1 MITDE
6 RTVALQIVEVAK
18 RLNNKGMLAS
28 ADGNISYRVRD
39 DRILITPSGLNK
51 AFLTPE
57 DMAVIT
63 LDGRVISGTPSGERL
78 MHLEVYKQ
86 CDKARCVVHAHPPCS
101 IAWSIANP
109 RMKELPAECLSEVIL
124 AVGSIP
130 IIPYAR
136 PGTVEMGT
144 YLKPYLPQ
152 NRAMIL
158 ARHGALTWGEDLLEA
173 YNGMERVEHSALI
186 LKHAKEIGGL
196 TKLPEPEVRALKG
209 MRKKLGERIL

>member
-1 MITDE
+1 MD
-6 RTVALQIVEVAK
+6 RVALQIVEVAK

-28 ADGNISYRVRD
+28 ADGNISYRLSD
-39 DRILITPSGLNK
+39 EKILITPSGLNK

-63 LDGRVISGTPSGERL
+63 IDNRVLIGTPSGERL

-86 CDKARCVVHAHPPCS
+86 CPKARCVVHAHPPCA
-101 IAWSIANP
+101 IAWTIAKPNL
-109 RMKELPAECLSEVIL
+109 KELPADCLSEVIL

-144 YLKPYLPQ
+144 YLKPYLPS

-158 ARHGALTWGEDLLEA
+158 ARHGAITWGEDLLEA
-173 YNGMERVEHSALI
+173 YNGMERLEHSALI
-186 LKHAKEIGGL
+186 LKHASDMGGL
-196 TKLPEPEVRALKG
+196 SRLPEGEVRALKK
-209 MRKKLGERIL
+209 MREKAGERIL